1 MLGFYLYLLPNAEET
16 RTWAVKFSNK
26 VLLQHFLVKICLLP

>member
-16 RTWAVKFSNK
+16 RTRAIKFSNK
-26 VLLQHFLVKICLLP
+26 VLHFLVKICLLP

>member
-26 VLLQHFLVKICLLP
+26 VATALSG

>member
-16 RTWAVKFSNK
+16 RTRAVNFISNK
-26 VLLQHFLVKICLLP
+26 VLHFLVKICLLP